1 MEIFSLNLLAVEMA
15 LTYFDVV
22 TQYFIVFLSKI
33 ALSYLD
39 MFLRSFILLN
49 LLGLTKYKNENM
61 INKFCC

>member
-15 LTYFDVV
+15 STYFDVV

-39 MFLRSFILLN
+39 MFL
-49 LLGLTKYKNENM
+49 
-61 INKFCC
+61 